1 MADDYKQFAIVNE
14 IQNQQISKEI
24 HQPVRAS
31 QPGDYEEIDNEIK
44 KDIFKYKF
52 KTTKTPIKLRVV
64 ATKNRGISPPKR
76 MTQTM
81 KPAPVKKEEI
91 VRMYMNLNTEI
102 ELINRNKGKKILNT
116 FKPKK

>member
-1 MADDYKQFAIVNE
+1 
-14 IQNQQISKEI
+14 
-24 HQPVRAS
+24 
-31 QPGDYEEIDNEIK
+31 
-44 KDIFKYKF
+44 
-52 KTTKTPIKLRVV
+52 
-64 ATKNRGISPPKR
+64 
-76 MTQTM
+76 M